1 GALARSRPRPLHDAP
16 VDHPRPSDMGR
27 PRHRRRVRDRGDR
40 VAHVP
45 RHRTGGSRDTPGGTG
60 RARRETA
67 VPLELFLDLVIVFA
81 FTQVTSL
88 LSADPS
94 WTGVV
99 DGLLLLSVLWWAWA
113 GFARLTNAVDPEEG
127 VVRIVILGA
136 IGAMLVMSL
145 AAPHAFGRDAL
156 TFAIAYVMVRALHV
170 GLSGLE
176 AREAPELRGETL
188 RLVPNAAAAG
198 ALLLVAGVV
207 DGGARL
213 ACWAAVA
220 LVSFLGP
227 LLAGGRGWEI
237 SPAHFVERFGQV
249 ILIALGESVVAIG
262 IGAQGMRLD
271 GGVIAAALLVM
282 TAVACL
288 WWAYFDWVVYVARAR
303 LTEAAPPERAA
314 LARDVYSY
322 LHFPMVGGIVLF
334 AFGLKTALHGPRR
347 RSRSLPHRPRGP
359 PAPHRRR
366 PRARTTGRRARPRGV
381 HPRPEGHLRRRGPR
395 SGRRHLRSADH
406 LRGPPTPRTPRPD
419 PRPPRNT
426 ASRRH
431 PTPAVVGI
439 RPSGR
444 RPAGFFHRSYRSTV
458 MSSTGWAQHTSRSP
472 SAGASSGS
480 GE

>member
-1 GALARSRPRPLHDAP
+1 
-16 VDHPRPSDMGR
+16 MGR

-262 IGAQGMRLD
+262 IGAQGLRLD
-271 GGVIAAALLVM
+271 GGVIAAALLGM

-334 AFGLKTALHGPRR
+334 AFGLKTALHGPRHSLDILPATALAGGLALYLIAHVALR
-347 RSRSLPHRPRGP
+347 LRIGGGLGRGRPVAALVLVACIPVLRVTSAVGALGVVAATCVLLITYEVLRHREPRALIRSRRETLRADDIRPR
-359 PAPHRRR
+359 R
-366 PRARTTGRRARPRGV
+366 
-381 HPRPEGHLRRRGPR
+381 
-395 SGRRHLRSADH
+395 
-406 LRGPPTPRTPRPD
+406 
-419 PRPPRNT
+419 
-426 ASRRH
+426 
-431 PTPAVVGI
+431 
-439 RPSGR
+439 
-444 RPAGFFHRSYRSTV
+444 
-458 MSSTGWAQHTSRSP
+458 
-472 SAGASSGS
+472 
-480 GE
+480 